1 MNQTALITGASSGI
15 GLELAR
21 LFARSKHHVILV
33 ARSVGKLEALAEEL
47 RAEGVRCDLLP
58 KDLQLDQSPTDIY
71 EWCRQQNIQVD
82 YLVNNAGLGDFGL
95 FHESDWSSQKAMIQ
109 VNMNALTHLTHL
121 FLPDMVKRGSGKVL
135 NIASTAAFQPGPY
148 MGVYFATKAYVL
160 HFSEAIANEL
170 KGTGVTVTAH
180 CPSATESGF
189 FNVAGMEN
197 SGLVKGRKLP
207 GSAEVAKDAFAAM
220 MKGSTVRIP
229 GFLNHLLALSPRFSP
244 RNMTTA
250 VTRMMVKGSSR

>member
-1 MNQTALITGASSGI
+1 MSKTALITGASSGI

-21 LFARSKHHVILV
+21 LFARSKHNVILV
-33 ARSVGKLEALAEEL
+33 ARRVDKLQALAEEL
-47 RAEGVRCDLLP
+47 QQEGVRVDLLP
-58 KDLQLDQSPTDIY
+58 KDLQLDSAPVEIFQ
-71 EWCRQQNIQVD
+71 WCQQQQLQVD

-95 FHESDWSSQKAMIQ
+95 FDASDWAAQKAMIQ

-121 FLPDMVKRGSGKVL
+121 FLPEMVKRRSGKIL

-148 MGVYFATKAYVL
+148 MSVYFASKAYVL

-189 FNVAGMEN
+189 FGVAGMEN

-207 GSAEVAKDAFAAM
+207 GSAEVAKDAYAAM
-220 MKGSTVRIP
+220 MKGTTVRIP
-229 GFLNHLLALSPRFSP
+229 GFFNYLLAQSPRFSP
-244 RNMTTA
+244 RNITTA
-250 VTRMMVKGSSR
+250 VTKMMVKGSSR